1 MITVKIFVFNPFQEN
16 TYVLYDQSGECIVVD
31 AGNSTQE
38 ENKQLISFLEEESLK
53 PVQLINT
60 HGHIDHIFGNT
71 WFYKEYGMKTKVHRS
86 DEPIIR
92 GAKEHGYLF
101 GINMDTPP
109 PVGKYL
115 EDDELISFG
124 QSSLKSIH
132 IPGHSPGSLVFYSK
146 EDAFVIV
153 GDVLF
158 QGGIGRTD
166 LPGGDYTT
174 LINGILNKLFTLD
187 DEVVVYPGHGPD
199 TTIGKERKFNPFF
212 N

>member
-1 MITVKIFVFNPFQEN
+1 MISVKKFVFNPFQEN
-16 TYVLYDQSGECIVVD
+16 TYVLYDQSRECIVID
-31 AGNSTQE
+31 AGNSKKE
-38 ENKQLISFLEEESLK
+38 ENEQLIGFFKEESLT

-60 HGHIDHIFGNT
+60 HGNVDHIFGNS
-71 WFYKEYGMKTKVHRS
+71 WFFKEYSMKTCLHRS

-92 GAKEHGYLF
+92 GAREHGYLY

-109 PVGKYL
+109 PVGTYL
-115 EDDELISFG
+115 EEGDLIEFG
-124 QSSLKSIH
+124 QSSLKCIH
-132 IPGHSPGSLVFYSK
+132 IPGHSPGSLVFHSK

-158 QGGIGRTD
+158 QGSIGRTD

-174 LINGILNKLFTLD
+174 LVEGISNKLFTLD
-187 DEVVVYPGHGPD
+187 DEVVVYCGHGPE
-199 TTIGKERKFNPFF
+199 TSIGNERKYNPFF

>member
-16 TYVLYDQSGECIVVD
+16 TYVLYDDSRECIIID
-31 AGNSTQE
+31 AGNSTAE
-38 ENKQLISFLEEESLK
+38 ENKQLTEFFAEKSLQ
-53 PVQLINT
+53 PVKLINT
-60 HGHIDHIFGNT
+60 HGHIDHILGNS
-71 WFYKEYGMKTKVHRS
+71 WFEKEYSMQTCAHRS

-101 GINMDTPP
+101 GIHMETPP
-109 PVGKYL
+109 PIGTYL
-115 EDDELISFG
+115 SEGDPVKFG
-124 QSSLKSIH
+124 NSVLKSLH
-132 IPGHSPGSLVFYSK
+132 IPGHSPGSLAFYSE

-158 QGGIGRTD
+158 QGSIGRTD

-174 LINGILNKLFTLD
+174 LINEITNKLFTLD
-187 DEVVVYPGHGPD
+187 DEVVVYPGHGPE
-199 TTIGKERKFNPFF
+199 TTIGNERKYNPFF